1 MASDFVVHRNY
12 GSAASNDD
20 NEYKEG
26 ERNSEQIIFD
36 GFLPVDKHRYTIC
49 VVMDKKGEIAF
60 GKHISYTVSK
70 LAAYLNKR

>member
-26 ERNSEQIIFD
+26 ERNSEQIIFA
-36 GFLPVDKHRYTIC
+36 GFLPVDKHQYTIC
-49 VVMDKKGEIAF
+49 VGDGQEGRNSLWKAHQLYG
-60 GKHISYTVSK
+60 
-70 LAAYLNKR
+70 